1 MLYTPWS
8 SVSPQ
13 VVPLDRELAGGAQAA
28 RGVRPT
34 LCSLLPGIS
43 PVLKLSK
50 NPHYFLKPNY
60 LSLTLVWCQPG
71 LQESLLSTVMVA
83 KKLPHLLKMKTKQNK
98 KITSPASVKSKDTR
112 QQFKQSPCI
121 QTNKDACQGLRGK
134 KWHSCSTTLAKLYE
148 PFYFQGCRQMPPEI
162 QDAWKYHTH
171 TYTHAHD

>member
-1 MLYTPWS
+1 MVELFWFTRALYALVLCKPPGS
-8 SVSPQ
+8 STG
-13 VVPLDRELAGGAQAA
+13 RGAGWGE
-28 RGVRPT
+28 RRPHAGWG
-34 LCSLLPGIS
+34 LHFAHCSLAS
-43 PVLKLSK
+43 PRVLKLSK
-50 NPHYFLKPNY
+50 NPCYFLKPNS

-83 KKLPHLLKMKTKQNK
+83 KKLPHLLKMKTKQK

-112 QQFKQSPCI
+112 QQFKQSPRI

-162 QDAWKYHTH
+162 
-171 TYTHAHD
+171 